1 MTCHELPPEARELCA
16 AFVGGLK
23 EILHTKSW
31 ALHCA
36 HIRAGRYITL
46 YGPEPAGIFPDPSW
60 PEISAALDHEMRFI
74 EENLKHP
81 AYCVL
86 NLCRIIYS
94 FRERDVVVSKRFG
107 GDWASARFP
116 QWAPLV
122 QAAIRSYEGTGMPG
136 DEEFLSSEVGCFLE
150 FASERIQTERKDG

>member
-1 MTCHELPPEARELCA
+1 MDAYFILYEEARKTSPPTHQLRP
-16 AFVGGLK
+16 
-23 EILHTKSW
+23 EIRDESW

-36 HIRAGRYITL
+36 HIRAGRYISL
-46 YGPEPAGIFPDPSW
+46 SGPEPTEVFPDPSW
-60 PEISAALDHEMRFI
+60 SETSAALDHEMRFI

-94 FRERDVVVSKRFG
+94 FREREVVISKRFG
-107 GDWASARFP
+107 GHWASARFP
-116 QWAPLV
+116 QWAPLI

-136 DEEFLSSEVGCFLE
+136 DEEFLEGKVRRFLE
-150 FASERIQTERKDG
+150 FAAERIREARNP